1 MDWREK
7 LLWGGVGLVV
17 ISWGLEIFN
26 VWPILL
32 AHLSRSNWITVA
44 LIYPAA
50 LVSIMAAYKS
60 APQRANVRG
69 QILLATVLVLIS
81 WSATFSLIGKVGR

>member
-1 MDWREK
+1 MGWREK

-26 VWPILL
+26 VWPLLL
-32 AHLSRSNWITVA
+32 ARLSWSNWLTVA

-50 LVSIMAAYKS
+50 LVSMVGAYKS
-60 APQRANVRG
+60 APQRANLRG
-69 QILLATVLVLIS
+69 QILLATVFVLIS